1 MEFDVNAPILFVLV
15 AIIILFVLAQS
26 VFFLWRAV
34 ARAKELGMASETIR
48 KTISAA
54 AVFTV
59 APAVAILV
67 GVISLSKS
75 LGIALPWLRLSVVGS
90 LTYETVAA
98 GTSLTE
104 LGLDTNTP
112 IPTATAYVTVAAVMT
127 VGIMIGLLLV
137 PLTTKRIQGGLT
149 KIGAKDRK

>member
-1 MEFDVNAPILFVLV
+1 MAFDVNAPILFVLV

-67 GVISLSKS
+67 GVISLSKR
-75 LGIALPWLRLSVVGS
+75 PWHCAA
-90 LTYETVAA
+90 VAA
-98 GTSLTE
+98 
-104 LGLDTNTP
+104 
-112 IPTATAYVTVAAVMT
+112 AF
-127 VGIMIGLLLV
+127 
-137 PLTTKRIQGGLT
+137 GGWF
-149 KIGAKDRK
+149 ADV

>member
-1 MEFDVNAPILFVLV
+1 MAFDVNAP
-15 AIIILFVLAQS
+15 ILFVLAQS

-34 ARAKELGMASETIR
+34 ARAKELGMPQQTIR

-75 LGIALPWLRLSVVGS
+75 LA
-90 LTYETVAA
+90 VAA
-98 GTSLTE
+98 
-104 LGLDTNTP
+104 
-112 IPTATAYVTVAAVMT
+112 AF
-127 VGIMIGLLLV
+127 
-137 PLTTKRIQGGLT
+137 GGGFADL
-149 KIGAKDRK
+149 